1 MMKKMLALTLA
12 GVMAISMPVLAATSP
27 TADSYS
33 TAGSSPA
40 PLPYRL

>member
-33 TAGSSPA
+33 TAGSSP
-40 PLPYRL
+40 LPYRL